1 MSRQPVH
8 VVRFGLIKACVW
20 QNRRSTGDKYSIT
33 VVRLFKN
40 GNTWKESTRFG
51 RDDLPVIRLA
61 LDDVHSWVLEK
72 TQERRSNQADDAAST
87 SSRVSQATYD
97 GRR

>member
-20 QNRRSTGDKYSIT
+20 QNRRSATDKYSIT

-40 GNTWKESTRFG
+40 GSTWKESARFG
-51 RDDLPVIRLA
+51 CDDLPVVRLA

-72 TQERRSNQADDAAST
+72 TQQQRSKRIDDVALVPIRASHTPRDARR
-87 SSRVSQATYD
+87 
-97 GRR
+97 